1 MQKFYSGV
9 IITVMAV
16 QNLEITTENI
26 LSAVVK
32 MPESEFKKLFSNAK
46 KLRQSK
52 SEKQKN
58 TEIKLIQKI
67 NKSILS
73 DDEQNRFDKL
83 VEKRRA
89 ENISKSEL
97 SELIAL
103 TEKSE
108 ELNVKRLRY
117 LSEIASLQS
126 KNLREVMKEL
136 EISIPQII

>member
-1 MQKFYSGV
+1 
-9 IITVMAV
+9 MAV
-16 QNLEITTENI
+16 QNVEITTENI

-32 MPESEFKKLFSNAK
+32 MPENEFEKLFSNAR

-52 SEKQKN
+52 SEKRKN

-73 DDEQNRFDKL
+73 DNEQNRFDEL
-83 VEKRRA
+83 VKKRRD
-89 ENISKSEL
+89 ENISENEL

-108 ELNVKRLRY
+108 DLNVKRLGY
-117 LSEIASLQS
+117 LSEIASMQN

-136 EISIPQII
+136 EISAPQII